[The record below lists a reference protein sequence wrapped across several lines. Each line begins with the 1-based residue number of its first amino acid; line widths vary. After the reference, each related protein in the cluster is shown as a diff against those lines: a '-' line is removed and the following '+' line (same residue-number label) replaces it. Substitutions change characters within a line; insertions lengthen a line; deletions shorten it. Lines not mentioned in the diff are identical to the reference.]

1 MAKDTRGQ
9 RTTAGTMA
17 KQPARGAVAAARVAD
32 GRTAE
37 TWLAAVVF
45 GTTEAKTPVNI
56 RLDADVVRFFRA
68 GGPGYQTRINDVL
81 KTFVA
86 ARLRAGDIPGLP
98 PKSRVNGRKKA
109 N

>member
-1 MAKDTRGQ
+1 MAKDLGGR
-9 RTTAGTMA
+9 RSPAGTTA
-17 KQPARGAVAAARVAD
+17 KQPARGIVAAIRGTD

-37 TWLAAVVF
+37 TWLASVVF

-56 RLDADVVRFFRA
+56 RLDADIVRYFRA

-98 PKSRVNGRKKA
+98 PKSYANGRKKA
-109 N
+109 K

>member
-1 MAKDTRGQ
+1 MAKVTRG
-9 RTTAGTMA
+9 RGTTADTMA
-17 KQPARGAVAAARVAD
+17 KQPARMAD

-37 TWLAAVVF
+37 AWLAAEVY
-45 GTTEAKTPVNI
+45 GTIEAKIPVNI

-68 GGPGYQTRINDVL
+68 GGPGYQTRINALL

-86 ARLRAGDIPGLP
+86 ARLRAGDLPGLP

-109 N
+109 H